1 MSTVS
6 TVTLAPPTARTNT
19 PGLHVRR
26 SAPSGR
32 FPEGRLYVLY
42 VKHGTPNPARRWTLP
57 AELTIPSSIEE
68 VLAAPFDG
76 ITRESEIKRTLTRWS
91 ADLAKAA
98 A

>member
-1 MSTVS
+1 MIN
-6 TVTLAPPTARTNT
+6 LAPPTASTST

-26 SAPSGR
+26 DAPSGR

-57 AELTIPSSIEE
+57 TELTIPSSIEE
-68 VLAAPFDG
+68 VLAAPLDG
-76 ITRESEIKRTLTRWS
+76 ITRESEIKRTLTHWS

>member
-1 MSTVS
+1 MIS
-6 TVTLAPPTARTNT
+6 LAAPTALTNT

-26 SAPSGR
+26 DAPSGR
-32 FPEGRLYVLY
+32 FPDGRIYVLY
-42 VKHGTPNPARRWTLP
+42 VKHGTPNPARRHTLP
-57 AELTIPSSIEE
+57 AELTIPGSLDD

-76 ITRESEIKRTLTRWS
+76 ITRESEIKRTLARWS

>member
-1 MSTVS
+1 MIN
-6 TVTLAPPTARTNT
+6 LAPPTARTNT
-19 PGLHVRR
+19 PGLHVCR

-68 VLAAPFDG
+68 VLSAPFNG
-76 ITRESEIKRTLTRWS
+76 ISRESEIKRTLTHWS